1 LERSSE
7 RRRQEPKQYVVEH
20 IRDALAHDPRVAEL
34 DIQVKVVGDR
44 IFVKGT
50 VPTASR
56 RDAITVVLEE
66 IFGGEADIQN
76 EVTVLVPTERAEP
89 EHLQ

>member
-1 LERSSE
+1 MIAA
-7 RRRQEPKQYVVEH
+7 RRGHEPKQYVVEH
-20 IRDALAHDPRVAEL
+20 IRDALAQDPRVAEL
-34 DIQVKVVGDR
+34 DIQVKVVEDR

-50 VPTASR
+50 VPAASR

-66 IFGGEADIQN
+66 MFGAGADIQN
-76 EVTVLVPTERAEP
+76 EVTVLTPTERAEP